1 MRVLKERSTKLSIAW
16 FAFSKGDKPMPNKGG
31 QTNKANELIK
41 QAKGRDCLMRV
52 ARQPQ
57 QLSPCRNAGI
67 FLPRLSVFQKKLEI

>member
-16 FAFSKGDKPMPNKGG
+16 FAFSKGDKPNAYGG

-41 QAKGRDCLMRV
+41 QAKGRDCLMRA